1 MRSFSIRSAD
11 DEADA
16 DQGSRMPAHRAASR
30 PRAVEGRGVP
40 VTLALVGTLW
50 ARQWARPA
58 VLPLR
63 AAGFFALLTYPV
75 VARRR
80 RLRLSQT
87 MAATVAML
95 LVVGAFVLLT
105 TIEGQ
110 VVQPI
115 AVGHRLAVS
124 ALVVMIALLFWGWL
138 WGVPGLILA
147 VVRLVLS
154 IKAVCT
160 HVTAWRPIAAAM
172 SPAPRWTPL
181 PRRRSPRAAAS
192 VPPRKSGAKP

>member
-30 PRAVEGRGVP
+30 PRPVEVRGVP
-40 VTLALVGTLW
+40 VMLTVVGTLW

-63 AAGFFALLTYPV
+63 AAGFFALLLYPV
-75 VARRR
+75 AARRR

-87 MAATVAML
+87 MAATVA
-95 LVVGAFVLLT
+95 
-105 TIEGQ
+105 
-110 VVQPI
+110 
-115 AVGHRLAVS
+115 
-124 ALVVMIALLFWGWL
+124 MIALLFWGWL

-147 VVRLVLS
+147 VPLVLS

-172 SPAPRWTPL
+172 SPGPRWTPL
-181 PRRRSPRAAAS
+181 PRRRLPRAAAS